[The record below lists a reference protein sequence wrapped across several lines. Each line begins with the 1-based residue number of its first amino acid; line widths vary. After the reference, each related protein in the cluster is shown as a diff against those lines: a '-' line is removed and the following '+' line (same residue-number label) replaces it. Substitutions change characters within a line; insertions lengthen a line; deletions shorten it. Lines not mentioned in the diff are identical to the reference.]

1 MKEPTVKTKD
11 VECVAKVLTV
21 LDVLMRNFAHGFSST
36 ELSRETGISMSA
48 LTRYVA
54 TLENAGFAER
64 IQETGRIRPS
74 HRHARY
80 AVQIMNSLAS
90 AEQQLDQTK
99 NRLYGGQEA
108 QTRQSMKRI
117 NEE

>member
-1 MKEPTVKTKD
+1 
-11 VECVAKVLTV
+11 
-21 LDVLMRNFAHGFSST
+21 
-36 ELSRETGISMSA
+36 
-48 LTRYVA
+48 
-54 TLENAGFAER
+54 
-64 IQETGRIRPS
+64 
-74 HRHARY
+74 
-80 AVQIMNSLAS
+80 MNSLAS

>member
-1 MKEPTVKTKD
+1 MTPKNQEKNSA
-11 VECVAKVLTV
+11 AKVLAV
-21 LDVLMRNFAHGFSST
+21 LDVLMRNFAHGFSPT
-36 ELSRETGISMSA
+36 ELSRETGFSMSDM
-48 LTRYVA
+48 TRYVA
-54 TLENAGFAER
+54 ILERTGFAER